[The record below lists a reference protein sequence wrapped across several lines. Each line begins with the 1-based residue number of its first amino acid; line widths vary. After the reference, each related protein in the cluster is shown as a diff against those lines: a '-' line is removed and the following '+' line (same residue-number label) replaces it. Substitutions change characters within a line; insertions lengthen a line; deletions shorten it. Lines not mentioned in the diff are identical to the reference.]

1 MSTILLILIQYIFL
15 LVDNFNGFISI
26 PFGISALPLNSTNL
40 LGFFFFFTSHE
51 FGTLITEI
59 AGQI

>member
-40 LGFFFFFTSHE
+40 LGFFFLPLMNLAH
-51 FGTLITEI
+51 
-59 AGQI
+59 